1 VQKSIWLAM
10 FTQSVLDYTEIAI
23 GDGAIITTNR
33 ACVYL

>member
-1 VQKSIWLAM
+1 M